1 MRLPPLPGA
10 TRIGAAIAAAAL
22 VGTVALMWFQGV
34 EDRRLGH
41 EAAFQ
46 AAVVD
51 AAHIVENRL
60 AAEAQILNG
69 LRAFILSSVTVT
81 PEEWAGYVA
90 ALDLPRLQPG
100 TRAIG
105 LAQRIT
111 AADRDR
117 TVEDIR
123 LSGKADFAI
132 RPDPGGAEAIAVI
145 EHTAI
150 DRPDAATLGV
160 DLAADPIRQDVIAR
174 AMADRTAT
182 LSRPLPRLGADGL
195 VAMMVLP
202 WPDSAGG
209 VAGMVFTELD
219 LGQALSGLDRIAGRG
234 LILTL
239 SDAGHAAPLYRS
251 AGDNPQS
258 AFVLTRPVTI
268 YGRNLMLQA
277 RSTRAYD
284 AAYRG
289 ELMWVGMIC
298 SGALLLAMACFA
310 GVMIALRRA
319 SVERLKDFAA
329 SAADWFWETG
339 PDHRITWISPGI
351 EASLGRKAEWYLGRD
366 GIGLGSVADND
377 ATRVFR
383 AAVAARQPFRDIE
396 YVRTTPNGRRR
407 IQISALPR
415 FDGAGRFLGYRGVGR
430 DVTALRRYQARLRD
444 ALASLT
450 EACLLYDDEGRLV
463 ASNLAA
469 RQLFTPFSDDVRR
482 RPLLAESLSD
492 LAALFEAPPGWDNGI
507 TLPLAGS
514 RRVTLRHR
522 ATDRRF
528 DLAIDPTS
536 EGGAVMLFVDI
547 TAFEREQAVLAA
559 TLARAE
565 AAHRAKSI
573 FLANMSH
580 ELRTPLNA
588 ILGFS
593 EIMSAE
599 MFGPLGNDRYRDY
612 ARTIHGSG
620 SHLLALITNILEMSR
635 IEAGKRELQL
645 VAVDVPANVAEVLTL
660 LAPLAQ
666 NRGIRLGPGRG
677 PDDAMVQADALAL
690 RQILINVLGNAIKF
704 TGDGGS
710 IGVDWAI
717 AGTMVEIA
725 IADDGPGIAPDLLV
739 RLGRPFES
747 GQAERSDVAGSGGT
761 GLGLAISQDLARMQG
776 GSLDIASTLGSGT
789 TVTLRLPRAAPGS
802 GPSLNP
808 SEDDDQQRQE
818 QQRQPR

>member
-10 TRIGAAIAAAAL
+10 TRIGAAIAAAVL
-22 VGTVALMWFQGV
+22 VGVVALMWFQGV
-34 EDRRLGH
+34 DDRRLGH

-51 AAHIVENRL
+51 AAHIVETRL
-60 AAEAQILNG
+60 AAEAQTLNG
-69 LRAFILSSVTVT
+69 LRAFILSSIAVT
-81 PEEWAGYVA
+81 PEEWSGYVA
-90 ALDLPRLQPG
+90 ALDLPRFEPG

-105 LAQRIT
+105 LARRIT
-111 AADRDR
+111 AAERDR
-117 TVEDIR
+117 TIEDIR
-123 LSGKADFAI
+123 LSGKTDFAI
-132 RPDPGGAEAIAVI
+132 RPDPGPAEAMVVI

-160 DLAADPIRQDVIAR
+160 DLAADPVRRDVIAR
-174 AMADRTAT
+174 AMSARAAT
-182 LSRPLPRLGADGL
+182 LSQPLPRLGADGL
-195 VAMMVLP
+195 VTLMVLP
-202 WPDSAGG
+202 WPDSGG
-209 VAGMVFTELD
+209 GIAGMVFTELD

-239 SDAGHAAPLYRS
+239 TDAQHDAPLYRS
-251 AGDNPQS
+251 AGDNPRA
-258 AFVLTRPVTI
+258 AFVLDRPVAI

-289 ELMWVGMIC
+289 ELMWIGLIC
-298 SGALLLAMACFA
+298 SSALLLAMACFA
-310 GVMIALRRA
+310 GVLIALRRA

-351 EASLGRKAEWYLGRD
+351 EASLGRKAEWYVGRD
-366 GIGLGSVADND
+366 GVGLGSTADTE
-377 ATRVFR
+377 ATRIFR
-383 AAVAARQPFRDIE
+383 AAVAARQPFRDVE

-407 IQISALPR
+407 VQISALPR
-415 FDGAGRFLGYRGVGR
+415 FDAAGRFLGYRGVGR

-450 EACLLYDDEGRLV
+450 EACLLFDDEGRLV

-469 RQLFTPFSDDVRR
+469 RQLFTPFSDDIRR
-482 RPLLAESLSD
+482 RPVLAESLSD
-492 LAALFEAPPGWDNGI
+492 LAALFEAPPGWDNDV

-593 EIMSAE
+593 EIMSTE

-645 VAVDVPANVAEVLTL
+645 GPVGVATNVAEALTL
-660 LAPLAQ
+660 LDPLAHS
-666 NRGIRLGPGRG
+666 RGIVLGPGHG
-677 PDDAMVQADALAL
+677 PGDAMVRADALAL

-704 TGDGGS
+704 TGDGGT
-710 IGVDWAI
+710 IGIGWAA

-725 IADDGPGIAPDLLV
+725 MSDDGPGIAPDLLA

-747 GQAERSDVAGSGGT
+747 GQAERSDVAGAGGT
-761 GLGLAISQDLARMQG
+761 GLGLAISQDLAQMQG
-776 GSLDIASTLGSGT
+776 GSLDIASTLGAGT
-789 TVTLRLPRAAPGS
+789 TVTLRLPRAMPRPAG
-802 GPSLNP
+802 
-808 SEDDDQQRQE
+808 SEDDDQQGQE
-818 QQRQPR
+818 QQRQTR